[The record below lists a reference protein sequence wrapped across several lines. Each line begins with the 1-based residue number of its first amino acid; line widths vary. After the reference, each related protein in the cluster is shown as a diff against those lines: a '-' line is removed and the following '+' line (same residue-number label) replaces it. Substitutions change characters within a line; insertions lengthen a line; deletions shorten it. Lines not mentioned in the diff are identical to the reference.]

1 MKAVRLHKFHTQP
14 VIDDVPEPTI
24 SGPFDVIVKIGGAGV
39 CRTDLH
45 IIEGQWDAAMG
56 TPLPY
61 ILGHENA
68 GWVHE
73 VGSAVTNVAVGDT
86 VILHPTPTDGL
97 CHACRAGDDMHCENS
112 EFPGLSRDGGMA
124 EYMLTSAR
132 ACIKLNPETRPQ
144 DVAALADAGIT
155 AYHAVRKAIPLLYP
169 GTTCVV
175 IGAGGLGHIGV
186 QCLATLTATNIIVV
200 DRNPDAL
207 KLASELGAQH
217 TVVADG
223 THVDAV
229 KDLTGGQGAHVV
241 LDFVAEQGAEM
252 DGWNMT
258 RPAGSYFVIGYGG
271 TLTHPDPGHH
281 LHRAQHHR
289 QHRRHLQRPGRAD
302 GAGPGRQGY
311 AAHQDLSARRR
322 ARRLRRPRRRPGP
335 RPRHPR
341 PLNGAFMAKEL
352 RFGAEARGLLL
363 AGVDQLAEA
372 VKSTLGPKG
381 RNVILEKITGSP
393 VVTNDGVTIARE
405 IHLKDQ
411 FENMGAQLV
420 KEAAIKTNDIV
431 GDGTTTATVIAQAIV
446 REGMEAIGKGG
457 NPVLV
462 KRGIDLAVGRLVEH
476 LRGVA
481 HPVKTEEDY
490 ARVAAI
496 SANDDDAV
504 GAVIAK
510 ALFTVGDGGIVTVE
524 ESPVPGMKVDFVE
537 GFEFDNGY
545 LSPYMVT
552 NPAALESIVDDPYIL
567 LSSEKITKVQ
577 DLMPLLDKIMRAPR
591 PLIIIAENVEG
602 TALSMLVH
610 NHVNRIFQ
618 CVAVRAPGF
627 GDRRLHK
634 LEDIAALTGG
644 AVYSK
649 HSGFTLETMT
659 VAQLGRAAQVRVTA
673 DNTTIIGGGGSSD
686 AVEFRLTQMRVGT
699 RAGHLRDRRGRAERA
714 DRRPVRQG
722 GRDQRGRA
730 HQRRAQGTA
739 APGRGR
745 AVRHPGRHGRGH
757 RRWRWRRAAARRRRA
772 RRPGRQR
779 RLRHRR
785 RHRAPGAQRARLLH
799 RGQRRLPGGGRRG
812 QDQGD
817 WDPTRVSTPWRAGT
831 AT

>member
-1 MKAVRLHKFHTQP
+1 
-14 VIDDVPEPTI
+14 
-24 SGPFDVIVKIGGAGV
+24 
-39 CRTDLH
+39 
-45 IIEGQWDAAMG
+45 
-56 TPLPY
+56 
-61 ILGHENA
+61 
-68 GWVHE
+68 
-73 VGSAVTNVAVGDT
+73 
-86 VILHPTPTDGL
+86 
-97 CHACRAGDDMHCENS
+97 
-112 EFPGLSRDGGMA
+112 
-124 EYMLTSAR
+124 
-132 ACIKLNPETRPQ
+132 
-144 DVAALADAGIT
+144 
-155 AYHAVRKAIPLLYP
+155 
-169 GTTCVV
+169 
-175 IGAGGLGHIGV
+175 
-186 QCLATLTATNIIVV
+186 
-200 DRNPDAL
+200 
-207 KLASELGAQH
+207 
-217 TVVADG
+217 
-223 THVDAV
+223 
-229 KDLTGGQGAHVV
+229 
-241 LDFVAEQGAEM
+241 
-252 DGWNMT
+252 
-258 RPAGSYFVIGYGG
+258 
-271 TLTHPDPGHH
+271 
-281 LHRAQHHR
+281 
-289 QHRRHLQRPGRAD
+289 
-302 GAGPGRQGY
+302 
-311 AAHQDLSARRR
+311 
-322 ARRLRRPRRRPGP
+322 
-335 RPRHPR
+335 
-341 PLNGAFMAKEL
+341 MAKEL

-462 KRGIDLAVGRLVEH
+462 KRGVDLAVGRLVEY

-524 ESPVPGMKVDFVE
+524 ESPVPGMTVNFVE

-567 LSSEKITKVQ
+567 LCSEKITKVQ
-577 DLMPLLDKIMRAPR
+577 ELMPLLDKIMRAPR

-627 GDRRLHK
+627 GDRRLRK

-659 VAQLGRAAQVRVTA
+659 VAQLGRAAQVRVNA
-673 DNTTIIGGGGSSD
+673 DNTTIIGGGGSKE
-686 AVEFRLTQMRVGT
+686 AVEFRLTQMRSELERATFGIDEDVLNERIGALSGKVAVISVGAPTSAELKELQHRVEDALSAT
-699 RAGHLRDRRGRAERA
+699 RAAMAEGIVAGGGAALLHAEGVLDDLDVNA
-714 DRRPVRQG
+714 DYAIGVDIVRQ
-722 GRDQRGRA
+722 A
-730 HQRRAQGTA
+730 
-739 APGRGR
+739 
-745 AVRHPGRHGRGH
+745 
-757 RRWRWRRAAARRRRA
+757 
-772 RRPGRQR
+772 
-779 RLRHRR
+779 L
-785 RHRAPGAQRARLLH
+785 QRARLLH
-799 RGQRRLPGGGRRG
+799 RGQRRLPGGGGRG
-812 QDQGD
+812 QDQAAGAGRGFRRPGGPAWQHD
-817 WDPTRVSTPWRAGT
+817 RDGHHRPAPRGPLGAAERGVRGRPAAHDQHAGRRGADAMGRQRGADDRVRIAGRGP
-831 AT
+831 APAVA